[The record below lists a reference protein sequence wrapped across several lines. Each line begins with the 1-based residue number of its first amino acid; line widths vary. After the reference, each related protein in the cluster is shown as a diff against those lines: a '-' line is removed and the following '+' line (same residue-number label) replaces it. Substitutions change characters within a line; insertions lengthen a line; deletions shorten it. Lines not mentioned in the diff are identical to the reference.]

1 MTKLSLHK
9 VLKNGYAKD
18 KEERLNGY
26 ILDKSLSNDL
36 HQTYY
41 HPQKKKL
48 LYNVRGTKPT
58 NLGDWITDAK
68 LLFGKGFKES
78 DRYKEAHKGL
88 RDAKAKYGTDS
99 ATVVGHSLGGQISNY
114 IGGGNDKVIT
124 LNKAATFGSSLRKGT
139 HYRNQGDIVSSLD
152 IGKTHMKTLANENKG
167 GVLKTLGKA
176 ALAVASENPALG
188 VATAKEAVGHVL
200 DAHKV
205 DNLKDKPIFV

>member
-48 LYNVRGTKPT
+48 LYNVRGTASA
-58 NLGDWITDAK
+58 GDWITDAK

-188 VATAKEAVGHVL
+188 VATAKETANHIL